1 MSHSDL
7 IQALKEHTWD
17 PSTLYRNLIDLAE
30 VGLLR
35 RSEFVDRTWRFEVS
49 CEHGHP
55 DHTAHFLCRECGE
68 IACLPELVVTPS
80 GRESV
85 PRALLYGQVEL
96 QILGQCDSCFTPAA
110 E

>member
-1 MSHSDL
+1 MSHSEL

-17 PSTLYRNLIDLAE
+17 PSTLYRNLTDLAE

-35 RSEFVDRTWRFEVS
+35 RSEFGDRTWRFEVS
-49 CEHGHP
+49 CQHGHGEYA
-55 DHTAHFLCRECGE
+55 AHFLCRDCGD
-68 IACLPELVVTPS
+68 IACLPELTVKPS
-80 GRESV
+80 GDETMPMAVLSGSV
-85 PRALLYGQVEL
+85 EV